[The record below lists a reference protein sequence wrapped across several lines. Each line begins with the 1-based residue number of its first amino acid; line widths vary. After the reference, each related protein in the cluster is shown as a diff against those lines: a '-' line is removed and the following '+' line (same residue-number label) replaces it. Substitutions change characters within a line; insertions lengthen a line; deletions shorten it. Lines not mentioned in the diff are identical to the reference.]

1 MRRPGLALLVLFLL
15 PLGVMSQVS
24 PDQTNAPDAQS
35 VVGVPQGPPLT
46 GARLEVR
53 TKEVAGLLRCPVCQ
67 GLSVYDSPASM
78 AVNMKH
84 QVRDLLGRGFTQ
96 EQILKYFEHSYGEF
110 VLLEPPFRGVNWLV
124 WLAPAIMLIGG
135 GVLIYFA
142 VQRLREGGPVGVL
155 AAPAVASEGLPDPNR
170 LPDDAELARHVLRV
184 REMAYGWPGG
194 VAPKTTSEGT
204 NA

>member
-1 MRRPGLALLVLFLL
+1 MKKAAVAILFLILL
-15 PLGVMSQVS
+15 PLGAMSQTS
-24 PDQTNAPDAQS
+24 TQAISEPDAQS
-35 VVGVPQGPPLT
+35 VVGVPQGQPLS
-46 GARLEVR
+46 GAALEVR

-84 QVRDLLGRGFTQ
+84 QVRDLLSRGFTQ
-96 EQILKYFEHSYGEF
+96 EQILKYFENSYGEF

-142 VQRLREGGPVGVL
+142 VQRLREGPVAGIP
-155 AAPAVASEGLPDPNR
+155 AAAAVDEKELPDPDR
-170 LPDDAELARHVLRV
+170 LPDDAALANYVLRV
-184 REMAYGWPGG
+184 RELAYGWPGG
-194 VAPKTTSEGT
+194 VAPKTTNEGT
-204 NA
+204 NS